1 VQVVEQEAPMQQE
14 NEFGLDLDQN
24 QDYIDNRRHPRF
36 MFEVDMQIQS
46 VRFGILPGRS
56 LELSESGISALIP
69 AELLLDEIVDM
80 ELQLPFG
87 PLYARALVRNRN
99 VFRYGFEFVYPTN
112 VQRELKDKLNRIKH
126 EN

>member
-1 VQVVEQEAPMQQE
+1 MQQE

-36 MFEVDMQIQS
+36 MFEVDLQIQS